1 MKLIPVCLSVF
12 LLTALAGAKEPA
24 KKNRSTVP
32 GPYPA
37 IIKMTPAG
45 EQEKATPKARIE
57 SELGGREM
65 QFLLTANQTGHE
77 QLALAEL
84 AKSKDGSEQIKAVA
98 ETLASTQE
106 TESQE
111 VARLAAAKHVTLR
124 NESAKAL
131 TDGLLVLSGG
141 KFEKAWIERLI
152 AVNEAGAAAYELGAK
167 SGDDDIRSFA
177 EKMLPVAKARLQ
189 MANRL
194 GGRSVAAAPA
204 APVAPQP
211 TAAPPSEAPQPIP
224 PPLNPAAPAKP

>member
-12 LLTALAGAKEPA
+12 ALTAFAGAKEPA
-24 KKNRSTVP
+24 KKSLSTVP
-32 GPYPA
+32 GQYPS
-37 IIKMTPAG
+37 IIKMTPLS
-45 EQEKATPKARIE
+45 EEDKAAPKGLIE

-65 QFLLTANQTGHE
+65 QFLLTANATGHE

-84 AKSKDGSEQIKAVA
+84 ARSKDGSEQIRAVA
-98 ETLASTQE
+98 DTLASTQE

-152 AVNEAGAAAYELGAK
+152 AVSEAAAAAYELGAK
-167 SGDDDIRSFA
+167 SDDGEIRSFA
-177 EKMLPVAKARLQ
+177 EKLLPVAKARLQ

-194 GGRSVAAAPA
+194 GGRSVGAASPP
-204 APVAPQP
+204 PVPPPQ
-211 TAAPPSEAPQPIP
+211 TAQPPNDARQPIP
-224 PPLNPAAPAKP
+224 PPISPSAPAKR